1 MSDLRVFKRYE
12 KKYLLSKEQ
21 FSAFFTEYFDKLD
34 PDEYPENLIQNIY
47 YDTANFRLIRDSLDK
62 PVYKEKLRLR
72 CYNEIHHGEPAYL
85 EIKKKYEGI
94 VYKRREKID
103 VDKAEAFV
111 RGEGMSPESQ
121 IGKELQYFARFYGD
135 LRPAMYL
142 SYYRTAWVLKDD
154 RDLRITFDT
163 DLTWRTSD
171 VNLIS
176 GSYGNK
182 LLPEGSVLM
191 EIKCGEA
198 YPMELV
204 RLLEKYSIFPTSFSK
219 YGLAYS
225 KLLLSAAVGAA
236 EAAMAYSKNNMVKYA

>member
-12 KKYLLSKEQ
+12 KKYLLTKEQ
-21 FSAFFTEYFDKLD
+21 YEAFFMDYFDKLD

-47 YDTANFRLIRDSLDK
+47 YDTENYRLIRDSLDK

-72 CYNEIHHGEPAYL
+72 CYNEIKHGEPAYL

-103 VDKAEAFV
+103 VDKADAFV
-111 RGEGMSPESQ
+111 RGEGTEPGSQ
-121 IGKELQYFARFYGD
+121 IGRELEYFARYYGD

-142 SYYRTAWVLKDD
+142 SYYRTAWVQKND
-154 RDLRITFDT
+154 RSIRITFDT
-163 DLTWRTSD
+163 DLTYRTEN

-176 GSYGNK
+176 GSYGAK

-191 EIKCGEA
+191 EIKCGDA
-198 YPMELV
+198 YPLELV
-204 RLLEKYSIFPTSFSK
+204 RLLEKYSIYPTSFSK
-219 YGLAYS
+219 YGLAYT
-225 KLLLSAAVGAA
+225 KLALKAAVGAA
-236 EAAMAYSKNNMVKYA
+236 EAAKAYAARRQVMYA